1 MLPLTR
7 FIQVDVDAALLV
19 ATDSGWF
26 KKMITRSYLLP
37 ALPPASNFC
46 DTDVG
51 GIGGYEYCYGCDCY
65 HPPSFG
71 RAVAIFW
78 ARDHVFFFF
87 LVCVC
92 CVRRGLLLKLA
103 IFKARDRVARFSV
116 WKCLES

>member
-37 ALPPASNFC
+37 AFPPASNFC

-51 GIGGYEYCYGCDCY
+51 GIGGC
-65 HPPSFG
+65 
-71 RAVAIFW
+71 
-78 ARDHVFFFF
+78 
-87 LVCVC
+87 
-92 CVRRGLLLKLA
+92 
-103 IFKARDRVARFSV
+103 
-116 WKCLES
+116 